1 MDRDDSSPLQ
11 QIVWSTFATLA
22 AVVAA
27 VATRKLAEVLWA
39 GFGSGDVPDDPTDPD
54 ITWSQAT
61 GWALLA
67 GAAAGMARVVGRR
80 GAAVAWRRVTGNE
93 APPAT
98 G

>member
-1 MDRDDSSPLQ
+1 MNDHSSLHQ
-11 QIVWSTFATLA
+11 VAWNTLATLA

-27 VATRKLAEVLWA
+27 LATRRLAEILWA
-39 GFGSGDVPDDPTDPD
+39 RFGSGDVPNDPTDPEVP
-54 ITWSQAT
+54 WSQAT

-67 GAAAGMARVVGRR
+67 GAAAGLARVVGKR
-80 GAAVAWRRVTGNE
+80 GAAVAWRRVTGDE